1 MQPSVRR
8 LSHVFVV
15 GVASVVGASCPSR
28 NSDTAL
34 IQAARACNPAVVNA
48 RLAVRANVQAWNDQG
63 ETALMAAA
71 CDCSAEVLE
80 ALLEAR
86 ANVHT
91 TNTHGDTALIIAA
104 EENNAEAL
112 KTLLA
117 ANADASASN
126 KWGDTALFWAAWKS
140 TTESVKV
147 LVAHGA
153 DVLASNNHGD
163 TALIEAARSNHTGI
177 LILLLQAGADVHAVD
192 VHCNPALLWAAWKST
207 VEAAKALLA
216 AGADVHARNKHG
228 DTALLWAARNGRREM
243 VKVLLARGA
252 NPKASNNDG
261 VTPLIWAAMSGYD
274 KIVMMLVAAG
284 AEPRPEDM
292 TSKTA
297 LIWAA
302 VSGYTDV
309 AKALGADEGIT
320 ELMIFAVGGH
330 VDKVRQLG
338 TNPAELKRRDKL
350 GRTVLMWAA
359 MGGDIEVTRELL
371 RLHVSKYAR
380 DAAGLQARDFAMVGG
395 HHSLLEEL
403 PTTPLQEHCRIL
415 LLSAR
420 FYRVVLAVCATVL
433 AACIYACMQ
442 RSSSG
447 GYQGSMLTAQSPSR
461 GAILVAGKKHS
472 SCRRQWAAKAF
483 RFLEVFCNSVIPMGI
498 MLRVSWEVW
507 LPVLALAY
515 ILPAVLWSCKIPL
528 LQEPLAV
535 LLVSTHQSV
544 LWDVSAWPRS
554 KRAATILGI
563 IRLLLLIVLGRWA
576 SEAGAGQMENVKGM
590 EVTTLLQNNWID
602 HACSGFNLENFV
614 SRPWHVA
621 SGECTM
627 DDEGCITSPNFP
639 RPYPK
644 GSCTIDVDFPFFVI
658 NATDFWTEQ
667 GYSKMSVGRF
677 HFTGPHSPD
686 RISLSWHI
694 VWNAREWKSKERKGS
709 GWRICPGQKLC
720 LSLPPVRWTWWLLQK
735 CAAGLAV
742 LWWTAAVALAIVA
755 SFPGGSAPM
764 DVQMVLE
771 DAEEVDRLI
780 AKHAEQ
786 GTLMVASDYM
796 EELTE
801 HGKPMKNIE
810 YCPPGGVYG
819 ICFMLIL
826 DVLLDL
832 NMICTLFL
840 SEHILFAGCI
850 LASTLWTVTT
860 DFATGAVCTLPNE
873 LRQTL
878 KTGVPTDGFLH
889 FLDRERG
896 NEALVSLFVTS
907 YALPF
912 ATRTPWQM
920 LTGALSILTSAWG
933 VSMLVHEKI
942 DLAVQ
947 LGTQEQSSGGPV
959 SEGDGTYRLIQ
970 RAEEAS
976 ATPLGEG
983 GGIDKLIE

>member
-1 MQPSVRR
+1 
-8 LSHVFVV
+8 
-15 GVASVVGASCPSR
+15 
-28 NSDTAL
+28 
-34 IQAARACNPAVVNA
+34 
-48 RLAVRANVQAWNDQG
+48 
-63 ETALMAAA
+63 
-71 CDCSAEVLE
+71 
-80 ALLEAR
+80 
-86 ANVHT
+86 
-91 TNTHGDTALIIAA
+91 
-104 EENNAEAL
+104 
-112 KTLLA
+112 
-117 ANADASASN
+117 
-126 KWGDTALFWAAWKS
+126 
-140 TTESVKV
+140 
-147 LVAHGA
+147 
-153 DVLASNNHGD
+153 
-163 TALIEAARSNHTGI
+163 
-177 LILLLQAGADVHAVD
+177 
-192 VHCNPALLWAAWKST
+192 
-207 VEAAKALLA
+207 
-216 AGADVHARNKHG
+216 
-228 DTALLWAARNGRREM
+228 
-243 VKVLLARGA
+243 
-252 NPKASNNDG
+252 
-261 VTPLIWAAMSGYD
+261 
-274 KIVMMLVAAG
+274 
-284 AEPRPEDM
+284 
-292 TSKTA
+292 
-297 LIWAA
+297 
-302 VSGYTDV
+302 
-309 AKALGADEGIT
+309 
-320 ELMIFAVGGH
+320 
-330 VDKVRQLG
+330 
-338 TNPAELKRRDKL
+338 
-350 GRTVLMWAA
+350 
-359 MGGDIEVTRELL
+359 
-371 RLHVSKYAR
+371 
-380 DAAGLQARDFAMVGG
+380 
-395 HHSLLEEL
+395 
-403 PTTPLQEHCRIL
+403 
-415 LLSAR
+415 
-420 FYRVVLAVCATVL
+420 
-433 AACIYACMQ
+433 
-442 RSSSG
+442 
-447 GYQGSMLTAQSPSR
+447 
-461 GAILVAGKKHS
+461 
-472 SCRRQWAAKAF
+472 
-483 RFLEVFCNSVIPMGI
+483 
-498 MLRVSWEVW
+498 
-507 LPVLALAY
+507 
-515 ILPAVLWSCKIPL
+515 
-528 LQEPLAV
+528 
-535 LLVSTHQSV
+535 
-544 LWDVSAWPRS
+544 
-554 KRAATILGI
+554 
-563 IRLLLLIVLGRWA
+563 
-576 SEAGAGQMENVKGM
+576 
-590 EVTTLLQNNWID
+590 
-602 HACSGFNLENFV
+602 
-614 SRPWHVA
+614 
-621 SGECTM
+621 M

-742 LWWTAAVALAIVA
+742 LWWTVAVALAIVA
-755 SFPGGSAPM
+755 SFPGGSAPT

-920 LTGALSILTSAWG
+920 LTGALSIATSAWG

-959 SEGDGTYRLIQ
+959 SEGDGTYRLI
-970 RAEEAS
+970 
-976 ATPLGEG
+976 
-983 GGIDKLIE
+983 